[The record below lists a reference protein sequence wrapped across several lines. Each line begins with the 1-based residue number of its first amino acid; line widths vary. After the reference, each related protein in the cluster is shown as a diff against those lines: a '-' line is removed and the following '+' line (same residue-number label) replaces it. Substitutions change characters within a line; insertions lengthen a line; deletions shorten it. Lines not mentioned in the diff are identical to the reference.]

1 MGIYGRS
8 IAIFITL
15 FSLVLL
21 SFVSVWA
28 QPFGVMTQQP
38 PKESQQAVLSSM
50 HGRYVFGQISDSTQD
65 QFMLDTATGRLW
77 RLTKR
82 SDIGVCLSTVP
93 YRSAEGECSP
103 LPESVPVS
111 EAGEAKKQ

>member
-1 MGIYGRS
+1 MCKLTRNS
-8 IAIFITL
+8 AVLATL
-15 FSLVLL
+15 FLLVML
-21 SFVSVWA
+21 SATSVYA
-28 QPFGVMTQQP
+28 QFGVMTQPP
-38 PKESQQAVLSSM
+38 PKESHKAVLSSS
-50 HGRYVFGQISDSTQD
+50 HGRYVFGQISDSDQD
-65 QFMLDTATGRLW
+65 QFMLDTVTGRLW

-111 EAGEAKKQ
+111 EVGEAKKQ

>member
-1 MGIYGRS
+1 MFRQKTNSAVIV
-8 IAIFITL
+8 TL
-15 FSLVLL
+15 FLLVVL
-21 SFVSVWA
+21 SATSVYA
-28 QPFGVMTQQP
+28 QFGVMTQQP
-38 PKESQQAVLSSM
+38 PQESQKAVLSATN
-50 HGRYVFGQISDSTQD
+50 GRYVFGQVSDSDQD

-103 LPESVPVS
+103 LPEHVPVS
-111 EAGEAKKQ
+111 EGSEAKKQ

>member
-8 IAIFITL
+8 IAILITL

-21 SFVSVWA
+21 FTVSGWA

-38 PKESQQAVLSSM
+38 PQESQKAVLSSM
-50 HGRYVFGQISDSTQD
+50 HGRYVFGQISDSAQD
-65 QFMLDTATGRLW
+65 QFMLDTVTGRLW

-82 SDIGVCLSTVP
+82 SDIGVCLSAVP
-93 YRSAEGECSP
+93 YRSAEGECSA
-103 LPESVPVS
+103 LPEKVSVSDRS
-111 EAGEAKKQ
+111 EGKKQ

>member
-1 MGIYGRS
+1 MCKLTKNSAVLVI
-8 IAIFITL
+8 L
-15 FSLVLL
+15 FLLVVF
-21 SFVSVWA
+21 SATSVYA
-28 QPFGVMTQQP
+28 QFGVMTQQP
-38 PKESQQAVLSSM
+38 PQESEKAVLSAA
-50 HGRYVFGQISDSTQD
+50 HGRYVFGQISDSDQD

-103 LPESVPVS
+103 LPESLPVP
-111 EAGEAKKQ
+111 EAGEAKK

>member
-1 MGIYGRS
+1 MFRQTINR
-8 IAIFITL
+8 AVFVTL
-15 FSLVLL
+15 FLLVVL
-21 SFVSVWA
+21 SAASVYA
-28 QPFGVMTQQP
+28 QFGVMTQQP
-38 PKESQQAVLSSM
+38 PQESHKAVLSSA
-50 HGRYVFGQISDSTQD
+50 HGRYVFGQISDSDQD

>member
-1 MGIYGRS
+1 MCKRTKNSPVVVI
-8 IAIFITL
+8 L
-15 FSLVLL
+15 FLLVVF
-21 SFVSVWA
+21 SATSVYA
-28 QPFGVMTQQP
+28 QFGVMTQQP
-38 PKESQQAVLSSM
+38 PQESEKAVLSAA
-50 HGRYVFGQISDSTQD
+50 HGRYVFGQISDSDQD

-103 LPESVPVS
+103 LPESLPVP
-111 EAGEAKKQ
+111 EAGEAKK

>member
-38 PKESQQAVLSSM
+38 PKESQKAVLSSM
-50 HGRYVFGQISDSTQD
+50 HGRYVFGQISDSDQD
-65 QFMLDTATGRLW
+65 QFMLDTVTGRLW

-93 YRSAEGECSP
+93 YRSAEGECSA
-103 LPESVPVS
+103 LPENASVS
-111 EAGEAKKQ
+111 DRKGKKQ

>member
-1 MGIYGRS
+1 MCRLIKNS
-8 IAIFITL
+8 PV
-15 FSLVLL
+15 LVAVFLL
-21 SFVSVWA
+21 VVLSATSVYA
-28 QPFGVMTQQP
+28 QFGVMAQQP
-38 PKESQQAVLSSM
+38 PKESQKSVLSST
-50 HGRYVFGQISDSTQD
+50 HGRYVFGQVSDSDQD

-103 LPESVPVS
+103 LPEHVPVL

>member
-1 MGIYGRS
+1 MCRPIKNNPVFV
-8 IAIFITL
+8 AL
-15 FSLVLL
+15 FLLVVL
-21 SFVSVWA
+21 SATSVYA
-28 QPFGVMTQQP
+28 QFGVMTQQP
-38 PKESQQAVLSSM
+38 PQESQKAVLSAT
-50 HGRYVFGQISDSTQD
+50 HGRYVFGQISDSDQD

-82 SDIGVCLSTVP
+82 SDLGVCLSTVP

>member
-1 MGIYGRS
+1 MCKLTKNS
-8 IAIFITL
+8 PVFVAL
-15 FSLVLL
+15 FLLVVL
-21 SFVSVWA
+21 SATSVYA
-28 QPFGVMTQQP
+28 QFGVMAQQP
-38 PKESQQAVLSSM
+38 PQESHKAVLSSAN
-50 HGRYVFGQISDSTQD
+50 GRYVFGQISDSDQD

>member
-1 MGIYGRS
+1 MFRQTINS
-8 IAIFITL
+8 AVLVTL
-15 FSLVLL
+15 FLLVTL
-21 SFVSVWA
+21 SASSVYA
-28 QPFGVMTQQP
+28 QFGVMTQQP
-38 PKESQQAVLSSM
+38 PQEAQKAVLSAT
-50 HGRYVFGQISDSTQD
+50 HGRYVFGQISDSSQD

-103 LPESVPVS
+103 LPERLPVS
-111 EAGEAKKQ
+111 EGDEAKKQ

>member
-1 MGIYGRS
+1 MFRQTIKS
-8 IAIFITL
+8 AVLVTL
-15 FSLVLL
+15 FLLVVL
-21 SFVSVWA
+21 SATSVYA
-28 QPFGVMTQQP
+28 QFGVMTQQP
-38 PKESQQAVLSSM
+38 PQESEKAVLSSAT
-50 HGRYVFGQISDSTQD
+50 GRYVFGQVSDSDQD

-103 LPESVPVS
+103 LPESMPVS